1 MYKMSEQETKLRAF
15 EKEFH
20 ELGKTEPGETCGLK
34 EKFLVH
40 AFMRWPWV
48 AKEPFAPKIN
58 ALLEKL
64 PTLSESTQLHFLEK
78 AVSETRPDLR
88 NYILNTTQYEIVKA
102 ENELASTSDILV
114 ELAEQGNIS
123 PVVVVR
129 PNQGEGVSKKKRK
142 KKKKTRRKKKLR

>member
-1 MYKMSEQETKLRAF
+1 MN
-15 EKEFH
+15 
-20 ELGKTEPGETCGLK
+20 LGKPSQARRAGS
-34 EKFLVH
+34 
-40 AFMRWPWV
+40 R
-48 AKEPFAPKIN
+48 KIN

-78 AVSETRPDLR
+78 AVSNTRPDLR

-102 ENELASTSDILV
+102 ENKRAELERGLLV

-129 PNQGEGVSKKKRK
+129 PNQGEGMSKKKRK